1 MEAAAE
7 TLLSLLYNP
16 TIAYLL
22 LVVGLW
28 GVVLAASI
36 PGTGLPE
43 AGAVICLVLAAVG
56 LIQLRVNLAGLGLIG
71 LALIL
76 FVLEFRLTAH
86 GAFLLG
92 GTLALGIGSLL
103 LFRVEDGAEAAL
115 SWVTV
120 ALVTLTSTALFAF
133 IVYRGLAVQKL
144 PPAQDVS
151 RVVGSRGV
159 AQTDVDGTQAGTVY
173 VAGETWSARSE
184 DKIPAGSS
192 IVVVARDGL
201 HLKVTKVSKSDSG

>member
-7 TLLSLLYNP
+7 NLWSLLYNP
-16 TIAYLL
+16 NVAYVL
-22 LVVGLW
+22 LVAGLW
-28 GVVLAASI
+28 CIVLAVSI

-43 AGAVICLVLAAVG
+43 AGAAISLVLAAVS
-56 LIQLRVNLAGLGLIG
+56 LTQLPVNLAGLGLIG
-71 LALIL
+71 LALVL

-86 GAFLLG
+86 GAFLLA
-92 GTLALGIGSLL
+92 GTIALGVGSLL
-103 LFRVEDGAEAAL
+103 LFRVEGGAESAL

-144 PPAQDVS
+144 PPAQDVN

-159 AQTDVDGTQAGTVY
+159 AQTDVNGAQAGTVY
-173 VAGETWSARSE
+173 VAGETWSARAE
-184 DKIPAGSS
+184 DKIPAGSP

-201 HLKVTKVSKSDSG
+201 HLKVAKAGKPDSG